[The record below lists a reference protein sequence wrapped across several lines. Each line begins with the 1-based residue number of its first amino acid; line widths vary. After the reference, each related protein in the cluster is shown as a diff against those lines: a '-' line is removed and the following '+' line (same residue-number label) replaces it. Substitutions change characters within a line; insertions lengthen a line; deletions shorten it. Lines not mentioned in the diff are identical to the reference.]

1 LAAWGLPPDAFEG
14 LENDEEH
21 CEVWEENWDTVMV
34 FLACQT
40 QWRKEIPAMAGQVL
54 WHGLDY
60 SGVEVVI
67 RLKGFKGK
75 KAEEIFE
82 GIQVME
88 VAAMPLLNKP
98 KK

>member
-1 LAAWGLPPDAFEG
+1 
-14 LENDEEH
+14 
-21 CEVWEENWDTVMV
+21 
-34 FLACQT
+34 
-40 QWRKEIPAMAGQVL
+40 MAGQVL

-60 SGVEVVI
+60 SSVESLI

-75 KAEEIFE
+75 KATEIFE

-88 VAAMPLLNKP
+88 AASLPIINKP